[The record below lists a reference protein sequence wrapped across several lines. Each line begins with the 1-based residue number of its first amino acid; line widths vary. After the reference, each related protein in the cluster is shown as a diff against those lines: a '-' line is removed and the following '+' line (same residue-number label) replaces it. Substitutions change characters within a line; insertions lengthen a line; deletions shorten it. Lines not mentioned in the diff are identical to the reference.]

1 MRFYYRVVGC
11 VSVQPRDF
19 SFLFPSTLARDVTT
33 VQRNLRCDVAAMP
46 RFDWKWNKCIHR
58 IPLSALATVTPR
70 PSDYECL
77 YFIPL

>member
-1 MRFYYRVVGC
+1 VFLWKRETVF
-11 VSVQPRDF
+11 
-19 SFLFPSTLARDVTT
+19 FLFPSTLARDVTT